1 MAVAT
6 DDLSTWLVER
16 AGVSPKFLGAVLAT
30 CDEQMIGTVDNLAM
44 LQSGGQLGSVFKPVI
59 AASIESALS
68 GGGAPAAA
76 AAAWTRTTAAAP
88 GTTCP
93 PRCRP
98 LWRRATRRRPDTCGK
113 RWRNRRH

>member
-76 AAAWTRTTAAAP
+76 APPAAAP
-88 GTTCP
+88 RAGFDGSP
-93 PRCRP
+93 PRPSP
-98 LWRRATRRRPDTCGK
+98 LARRGLDA
-113 RWRNRRH
+113 

>member
-16 AGVSPKFLGAVLAT
+16 AGVSPKFLDAVLAT

-59 AASIESALS
+59 AASIERALS
-68 GGGAPAAA
+68 GGAPAAA
-76 AAAWTRTTAAAP
+76 VGAASAPATGAVSAASAP
-88 GTTCP
+88 ANGAGAP
-93 PRCRP
+93 V
-98 LWRRATRRRPDTCGK
+98 LLSLI
-113 RWRNRRH
+113 HI